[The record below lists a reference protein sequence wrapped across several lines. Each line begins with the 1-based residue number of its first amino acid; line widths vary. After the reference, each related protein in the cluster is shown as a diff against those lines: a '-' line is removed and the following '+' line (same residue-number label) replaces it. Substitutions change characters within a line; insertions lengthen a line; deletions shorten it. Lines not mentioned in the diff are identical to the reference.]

1 MADTDVGKRRGLTNV
16 GLLAQRTVREPV
28 AACAPNGST
37 QTSQSDLYRRS
48 SNYETRAR
56 TDRLGEDSCPELR
69 DNAIRGSNDCISG
82 ACIAVFGTTRFPL
95 RFSCLRPEPSG
106 TCWTDWILR
115 ESSSSSS
122 GLSVFLIV

>member
-1 MADTDVGKRRGLTNV
+1 MAETDVGKRRGLTNV

-28 AACAPNGST
+28 PACAPDGST

-48 SNYETRAR
+48 SNNEARAR

-82 ACIAVFGTTRFPL
+82 AGIVIFGTTGFPL
-95 RFSCLRPEPSG
+95 RLSCLRPKPSG
-106 TCWTDWILR
+106 TCWTGWILR

-122 GLSVFLIV
+122 GFSVFLIF